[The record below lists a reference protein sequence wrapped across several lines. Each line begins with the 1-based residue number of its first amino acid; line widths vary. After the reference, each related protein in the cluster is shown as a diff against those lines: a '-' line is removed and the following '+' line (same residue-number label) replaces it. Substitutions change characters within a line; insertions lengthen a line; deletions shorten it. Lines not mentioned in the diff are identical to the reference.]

1 VSTSQVVVLVVV
13 VLVLLA
19 AAAAAV
25 ALSRQRRRREALRGT
40 FGPEYDRTVE
50 QSGSRRDAERELE
63 ERQQRYASLQIR
75 PLTAESRAR
84 YVQAWSHVQSRFV
97 DEPVL
102 ALTEADSLVSRL
114 LAERG
119 FPSDATQEAEAM
131 LSVEHRGVLDS
142 FRAGHAVEERNSS
155 ASANTEDVRQGMLH
169 FRNVFE
175 GLMEDADAPAATT
188 SGPQRDGGLRQE
200 AAVPASGETAV
211 QQDRVLDDRTG
222 PVQQDR
228 VLDDRTGPV
237 QQDRALDDRTA
248 PVQDREGGR
257 LADGSPAVVVRDTTA
272 DGPGGID
279 RPREGGPLR
288 PILPDDRGGDA
299 GRQV

>member
-13 VLVLLA
+13 VLVVLA

-169 FRNVFE
+169 FRTVFE
-175 GLMEDADAPAATT
+175 GLMEDGDAPTT
-188 SGPQRDGGLRQE
+188 QDPQRDDGLRQE
-200 AAVPASGETAV
+200 SAVPASAEAPV
-211 QQDRVLDDRTG
+211 QQDRVLDERTG

-228 VLDDRTGPV
+228 VLDDRT
-237 QQDRALDDRTA
+237 A
-248 PVQDREGGR
+248 PVQDRDGGR

-272 DGPGGID
+272 DGVGGVD

>member
-1 VSTSQVVVLVVV
+1 MSTTQVVALVVV
-13 VLVLLA
+13 VLVVA
-19 AAAAAV
+19 ALVAAAV
-25 ALSRQRRRREALRGT
+25 AVSRRRRRREALRGT

-75 PLTAESRAR
+75 PLTAQSRAR
-84 YVQAWSHVQSRFV
+84 YVQAWGHVQGRFV

-119 FPSDATQEAEAM
+119 FPADATHEAEAM

-142 FRAGHAVEERNSS
+142 FRAGHAIEERNSS

-175 GLMEDADAPAATT
+175 GLMEDGGAPTGVTTETATTPRATDAARRPLTDEAPAAPVRT
-188 SGPQRDGGLRQE
+188 QE
-200 AAVPASGETAV
+200 PYDQPERT
-211 QQDRVLDDRTG
+211 LDDRA
-222 PVQQDR
+222 
-228 VLDDRTGPV
+228 RTG
-237 QQDRALDDRTA
+237 QE
-248 PVQDREGGR
+248 REPGR
-257 LADGSPAVVVRDTTA
+257 LADGSPAVVVRDTTSQ
-272 DGPGGID
+272 GLPGGNGTGPAD
-279 RPREGGPLR
+279 RTAEAGPLR
-288 PILPDDRGGDA
+288 PILPDDRGGEP
-299 GRQV
+299 GPRV